1 MKTHAQA
8 VVIGGGVIGCSIL
21 YHLTK
26 LGWSDVVLLERD
38 ELTSGSTWH
47 AAANIHGLHDSANI
61 SRLQHYTMTL
71 YNSLEE
77 ETGQSCGVFQPGS
90 LYLAQTENREHQ
102 LRLQAAKARLYGMNF
117 HEITRDEAERLHP
130 LVNFDGIR
138 CIMWEPDG
146 GNVDPSGVT
155 NAYAAGARQKGAEI
169 NRFTPVTGT
178 EQQPDGTWIVRTPK
192 GDIRTRWVINAGGLW
207 GREVAA
213 LAGIKVPLQPTE
225 HQYFV
230 TETIAE
236 IAAMDRRLPSVA
248 DRDGEYYLRQEGK
261 GLLIGA
267 YEQDMKFWAEEGTP
281 LDFAHELF
289 ADDLDRIMENVM
301 RAMDRVPLAAE
312 AGVKRVI
319 NGPMI
324 WSPDSNVIL
333 GPVPELKNY
342 FMCGGIIP
350 GFSQSA
356 GMGLMVAQWIT
367 TGEMEYDMFAW
378 DIARFGLWA
387 NDKAFVKAKVQ
398 DQYAHRFAIHYPNEE
413 RSAGRP
419 LRTRPVYA
427 RQKELGAVFGL
438 NYGWEHS
445 LWYADTPGT
454 VDTNGF
460 TRQNW
465 WGPVGEECKMLRERA
480 GIIDIS
486 NFAKYRVKGPGAED
500 WLNAVFANRMP
511 GAVGRSCLTPLIG
524 VRGGIAGDATVT
536 RLAEDEFWVISSGM
550 AERYHKRFFDVVPLP
565 DGTTFESLTEAVC
578 GFNVAGP
585 KSREMLQGLTNA
597 SLATQDFA
605 FMRSQRITLGGVAC
619 VALRVSFTGDLGW
632 ELHCAMEDQAQLYDA
647 LLEAGKEVG
656 AGSVGSRALM
666 SMRIEKGYGSWSR
679 EYSPEYWP
687 QEVGLAGLCKMDKDF
702 LNKAAA
708 QEVLARDPRETLVLL
723 HLDEA
728 DVSASNADA
737 TGGEPIMKDGK
748 GVGRVTS
755 GSYGYSVGMSLALGY
770 VKGAAPGDGV
780 EVMVLGRPHRARIL
794 HEPPFDP
801 SGARLRA

>member
-71 YNSLEE
+71 YNALEA

-102 LRLQAAKARLYGMNF
+102 LRLQAAKAKLYGMNF
-117 HEITRDEAERLHP
+117 HEVTRDEAERLHP

-192 GDIRTRWVINAGGLW
+192 GDIKTQWVINAGGLW

-230 TETIAE
+230 TETIPE
-236 IAAMDRRLPSVA
+236 IAAMERRLPSVA

-289 ADDLDRIMENVM
+289 ADDLDRIMDNVM

-387 NDKAFVKAKVQ
+387 SDKKFVKAKVQ

-438 NYGWEHS
+438 NYGWEHP
-445 LWYADTPGT
+445 LWYASAPGT

-465 WGPVGEECKMLRERA
+465 WAPVGEECKMLRERA

-511 GAVGRSCLTPLIG
+511 RAVGRSCLTPLIG

-536 RLAEDEFWVISSGM
+536 RLGEDEFWVISSGM
-550 AERYHKRFFDVVPLP
+550 AERYHKRFFDAVPLP
-565 DGTTFESLTEAVC
+565 EGTTFESLTEAVC

-585 KSREMLQGLTNA
+585 KSREMLQRLTNA
-597 SLATQDFA
+597 SLATTDFA
-605 FMRSQRITLGGVAC
+605 FMRSQRITLGGVDC

-632 ELHCAMEDQAQLYDA
+632 ELHCATEDQAQLYDA
-647 LLEAGKEVG
+647 LLEVGKAVG
-656 AGSVGSRALM
+656 AGPVGSRALM
-666 SMRIEKGYGSWSR
+666 SMRVEKGYGSWGR

-702 LNKAAA
+702 LNKAAV
-708 QEVLARDPRETLVLL
+708 QEVLAKPARETLVLL
-723 HLDEA
+723 HLNEA
-728 DVSASNADA
+728 DVGASNADA

-748 GVGRVTS
+748 GIGRVTS
-755 GSYGYSVGMSLALGY
+755 GTYGYSVGMSLALGY
-770 VKGAAPGDGV
+770 VKGAKPGDEV
-780 EVMVLGRPHRARIL
+780 EVMVLGRPHKARIM

-801 SGARLRA
+801 AGARLRA